1 MLKLTFKSA
10 FFLSYFGAMEYEL
23 RKCTLSDL
31 KTLLRISKETFVTT
45 FEKDNNPDDFQK
57 YVEST
62 FTEENLKLQLQQK
75 TSQFYFVFEG
85 NCLIGYLKLNEA
97 ETQTDIHD
105 QDSMELERIYLLEE
119 HQGKGAGK
127 WMLEKAIEMC
137 RIKKQAKYIWLGVWE
152 HNTRAI
158 RFYEK
163 YGFQKFAKHSFL
175 IGKDEQTDWLM
186 RLDFE

>member
-1 MLKLTFKSA
+1 MA
-10 FFLSYFGAMEYEL
+10 YEL

-31 KTLLRISKETFVTT
+31 KTLLRISKETFVIT
-45 FEKDNNPDDFQK
+45 FEKDNNPEDFQK

-85 NCLIGYLKLNEA
+85 SSLIGYLKLNEA
-97 ETQTDIHD
+97 EAQTDIHD
-105 QDSMELERIYLLEE
+105 QNSMELERIYLLEE
-119 HQGKGAGK
+119 HQGKGAGR
-127 WMLEKAIEMC
+127 WMLERAIELC
-137 RIKKQAKYIWLGVWE
+137 RKKKDIKYVWLGVWE
-152 HNTRAI
+152 HNLKAI

-163 YGFQKFAKHSFL
+163 YGFKKFAEHSFF